1 MISGLQVYRPG
12 IGWLFP
18 LEERVILAPGDEL
31 RVNVAVPYRGPER
44 TFILY
49 GSIGQRGLFGLDE
62 ILVGRADILCPDS
75 PDKYV
80 TVTGEVDIEVAAS
93 GWFGIG
99 GISAGAD
106 YDLYV
111 KIEEQPD
118 VWAEID
124 DVIDIAGSGGTG
136 DISGML
142 GMMLPLLMM
151 GMIMPMVTEGFAEEG
166 EAGVEG
172 IS

>member
-12 IGWLFP
+12 TGWLVP
-18 LEERVILAPGDEL
+18 LEEKVVLAPGDVL
-31 RVNVAVPYRGPER
+31 RVSVAVPYRGPER
-44 TFILY
+44 TFTLY
-49 GSIGQRGLFGLDE
+49 GSIGQRGLFGFDE
-62 ILVGRADILCPDS
+62 ILVGRVDLPCPES
-75 PDKYV
+75 PDKY
-80 TVTGEVDIEVAAS
+80 TSVTGEVDIEVIES

-99 GISAGAD
+99 GISAGTD

-118 VWAEID
+118 VSAEID
-124 DVIDIAGSGGTG
+124 DVIDIAGSGGIG

-142 GMMLPLLMM
+142 MMIFPLMVLGMV
-151 GMIMPMVTEGFAEEG
+151 MPMVTEGFAEEG

>member
-1 MISGLQVYRPG
+1 M
-12 IGWLFP
+12 
-18 LEERVILAPGDEL
+18 L
-31 RVNVAVPYRGPER
+31 RVSVAVPYRGPER
-44 TFILY
+44 TFTLY
-49 GSIGQRGLFGLDE
+49 SSIGQRGLFGFDE
-62 ILVGRADILCPDS
+62 ILVGRADIVCPES
-75 PDKYV
+75 PEKYV
-80 TVTGEVDIEVAAS
+80 TVTGEVDIEVVAS

-99 GISAGAD
+99 GISAGTD
-106 YDLYV
+106 YDLYL

-124 DVIDIAGSGGTG
+124 DVIDIASSGSTG

>member
-1 MISGLQVYRPG
+1 LV
-12 IGWLFP
+12 P
-18 LEERVILAPGDEL
+18 LEEKVILAPGDVL

-44 TFILY
+44 TFTLY
-49 GSIGQRGLFGLDE
+49 GSIGQRGPFGFDE
-62 ILVGRADILCPDS
+62 ILVGRADLLCPES
-75 PDKYV
+75 PEKYV
-80 TVTGEVDIEVAAS
+80 TVTGEVDIEVVDS

-99 GISAGAD
+99 GISAGTD

-111 KIEEQPD
+111 KIEEQSD
-118 VWAEID
+118 VSAEID
-124 DVIDIAGSGGTG
+124 DIIDVAGGGTG
-136 DISGML
+136 DLSGML